1 MKKVLVIE
9 PKEEINPDY
18 LINVQ
23 LDENGISSLTI
34 E

>member
-1 MKKVLVIE
+1 MRKVLVIE

-18 LINVQ
+18 LISVQ
-23 LDENGISSLTI
+23 TDEDGISSLTI